1 MSRILGL
8 SCYLF
13 IALFAAADLHA
24 KPIDRA
30 ALDALVNSNRNADE
44 PGISL
49 AISID
54 GDVVYEGWSGQ
65 ADLAHNVP
73 INADTRFP
81 IASVSKQFT
90 AFAVMLLVDEGA
102 LALDQNVREI
112 IPEMQERAAPVTIRH
127 LLNHTGGLREANSLL
142 LLTGQSEISPVEQ
155 AQSLDLV
162 YRQRGENFAAG
173 ERQEYSNTGYQLLAE
188 IVERVSG
195 QPFPQFLQE
204 RVFEP
209 LGMTKT
215 FVRSDSSRVIKDL
228 ATGYRPE
235 AQGFA
240 LDPSVSSTYGAS
252 GIVSTPHDLLL
263 WGDALNAGTI
273 GGADVIQAM
282 AARST
287 LPGGRR
293 LIGTNGQ
300 EYRRFR
306 GVDTWS
312 HGGTAGGFRSFLLR
326 IPSER
331 MSIVVMGNRS
341 DFLKAAFA
349 FDVASIALSDRLEPE
364 PVAQLVP
371 ETSAALDRYVG
382 DYRLFAGVILSLRRQ
397 GDNLTFATFG
407 NGPGTPLK
415 QISKGVFE
423 LDPARELRLE
433 FRDFAEGRASEL
445 RWQVSEDGFIP
456 APRIT
461 MLPIPQT
468 PLEPNELIGDYYSPS
483 LQQVITVYEEQG
495 ALAVRTGEARRA
507 SLERY
512 QPDTFRPLGASRL
525 QKIEFARDNVG
536 RVTHALVSTALAD
549 NIEFRRFDAE

>member
-1 MSRILGL
+1 MLR
-8 SCYLF
+8 LF
-13 IALFAAADLHA
+13 GVSGFLVIALFAAVNLHA
-24 KPIDRA
+24 MPIDQA
-30 ALDALVNSNRNADE
+30 ALDALVKGNQKADE
-44 PGISL
+44 PGVSV

-54 GDVVYEGWSGQ
+54 DDVVYEGWAGQ

-73 INADTRFP
+73 ITADTRFP
-81 IASVSKQFT
+81 IASVTKQFT
-90 AFAVMLLVDEGA
+90 AFAILLLVNEGT

-112 IPEMQERAAPVTIRH
+112 IPEMQERATPVTIRH

-142 LLTGQSEISPVEQ
+142 LLTGQSEVSPVEQ

-209 LGMTKT
+209 LGMMKT
-215 FVRSDSSRVIKDL
+215 FVRSDSSRVIKNL
-228 ATGYRPE
+228 ATGYSPD

-240 LDPSVSSTYGAS
+240 LDPSVSGTYGAS
-252 GIVSTPHDLLL
+252 GIVSTPRDLLL

-300 EYRRFR
+300 EYRQFR
-306 GVDTWS
+306 GVETWS

-326 IPSER
+326 IPSAR
-331 MSIVVMGNRS
+331 MSIVVMSNRS

-349 FDVASIALSDRLEPE
+349 FDVASVVLSKQLEPE
-364 PVAQLVP
+364 PEVQLVP
-371 ETSAALDRYVG
+371 ETSDALDRYVG
-382 DYRLFAGVILSLRRQ
+382 DYRLFAGVIFSLRRQ
-397 GDNLTFATFG
+397 GDDLNFATFG

-415 QISKGVFE
+415 QIGKGVFE

-433 FRDFAEGRASEL
+433 FHDFADGRASEL
-445 RWQVSEDGFIP
+445 RWQVSDDGFIP

-461 MLPIPQT
+461 MEPIPQT
-468 PLEPNELIGDYYSPS
+468 PLKPDALIGDYYSPS
-483 LQQVITVYEEQG
+483 LQQVISVYEEKG

-507 SLERY
+507 PLERY
-512 QPDTFRPLGASRL
+512 QTDTFRPLGPSRL
-525 QKIEFARDNVG
+525 QKIEFVRDNGG

-549 NIEFRRFDAE
+549 NIEFRRFEVE